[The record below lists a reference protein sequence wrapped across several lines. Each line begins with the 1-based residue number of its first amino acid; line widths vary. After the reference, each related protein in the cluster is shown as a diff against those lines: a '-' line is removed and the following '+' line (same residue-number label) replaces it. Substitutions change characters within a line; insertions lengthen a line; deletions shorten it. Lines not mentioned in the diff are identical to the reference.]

1 MASLFNQ
8 PIGIRRY
15 IHEQVI
21 LSTEWIVYHNLNKD
35 VIVSDI
41 FVEDEGAITKII
53 PLEVF
58 PLDNNTLA
66 IQWSSPRVG
75 TIRVG

>member
-1 MASLFNQ
+1 MTSAFNQ

-21 LSTEWIVYHNLNKD
+21 SSTEWIVYHNLNKD
-35 VIVSDI
+35 VMVSDI
-41 FVEDEGAITKII
+41 FVDDEGSINKII

-66 IQWSSPRVG
+66 VQWSNPRTG